1 MDERMVD
8 GNVLGGSL
16 AGVFAFDVTTA
27 HATCDHCGAARAVA
41 ALRVY
46 LDAPGVVVRCP
57 DCEAVLLRC
66 AWTGHRLHLD
76 VRGLRVLTADDP
88 DGA

>member
-8 GNVLGGSL
+8 GNALDGPL
-16 AGVFAFDVTTA
+16 ASVFGFDVTTA
-27 HATCDHCGAARAVA
+27 RATCDHCGMERVVA
-41 ALRVY
+41 ALSVY

-66 AWTGHRLHLD
+66 AWTDGRLHLD
-76 VRGLRVLTADDP
+76 LRGTRVLTADVR
-88 DGA
+88 DGG